1 MQACPFKVDVYAED
15 GEAALEVTKLENPG
29 LLLEGTVCASVI
41 AKVSEHLFPNPDIF
55 GHWNETP
62 LTFFCT
68 LE

>member
-55 GHWNETP
+55 W
-62 LTFFCT
+62 T